1 MSFYRHHNQGQIVS
15 NQWRQAL
22 NSWFV
27 KKTFIKQHPDL
38 VSKFSSEELRSL
50 IDGGLL
56 RRGYDN
62 YWRRDLVSARRIF
75 RKAFFTGYWKLSDLR
90 YLLPALL
97 PEKLYLSLLG
107 LASRR
112 DNKKESP

>member
-1 MSFYRHHNQGQIVS
+1 M
-15 NQWRQAL
+15 
-22 NSWFV
+22 
-27 KKTFIKQHPDL
+27 
-38 VSKFSSEELRSL
+38 

-75 RKAFFTGYWKLSDLR
+75 RLALRTGSWGVKDLR

-97 PEKLYLSLLG
+97 PERLYLALISL
-107 LASRR
+107 A
-112 DNKKESP
+112 ESSKAQD